1 MNLLP
6 LTENSLL
13 VGCVS
18 VLITGIVTII
28 VALLKGHLSRLKLA
42 QVEYTQIIKSNT
54 DFRNEIKADLNNTRK
69 ELRAAL
75 EKIEELKDEVD
86 KSRMV
91 IFKMES
97 QIKIKDAEI
106 HELNVQ
112 ILKLQVYQKDNGPK
126 IEYN

>member
-1 MNLLP
+1 MNLLQ
-6 LTENSLL
+6 TENSLL
-13 VGCVS
+13 VGCIS
-18 VLITGIVTII
+18 VLVTGIVTVI

-69 ELRAAL
+69 ELSIAL
-75 EKIEELKDEVD
+75 SRIEELKDEVD

-91 IFKMES
+91 IFKMEN

-112 ILKLQVYQKDNGPK
+112 ILRLQSYQKDNIGSTIK
-126 IEYN
+126 YN